1 MLSDGVKRLVEG
13 ANSLFFF
20 FLTFELSFSETSFLS
35 SSF

>member
-1 MLSDGVKRLVEG
+1 MSDGVKRLVEG

-20 FLTFELSFSETSFLS
+20 YTFELSFSETSFLF